1 MAEEQQT
8 PVETTDE
15 TVNPKSKHKGL
26 MGLLDYLI
34 ELKEKIQQLLG
45 TDKSKTQIAMLE
57 NLLKQTE
64 KLADSM
70 SDLADV
76 ACLRAFMD
84 EETCEEIAKQA
95 EELSV
100 QIDGV
105 DLDSADQEKIQ
116 HLIKELTAFDEN
128 WGEKMRNI
136 YEFCIEA
143 QDDLEKQG
151 ITQKLKLYKDG
162 DTIAI
167 GYTNEDNKVVV
178 LKALDKELNEIKPIP
193 SLTNLKEIEP
203 SVDAVKFCEQVT
215 QDRVKLHDKI
225 NYDRYADVYN
235 KNIDGVHCERQSYSL
250 DGRDTTSLL
259 FTLRGS
265 NANVRF
271 ITDPDNTDNIRQV
284 IYEKD
289 GQKIDV
295 FKRSQLGSEAL
306 LNLVNDK
313 EFAQLVGAS
322 PLDKSLLDSIKNMYT
337 QAINLEKLEGGKTFG
352 EEQHNSEHLFNE
364 VADAMKIELLDEAIP
379 CSITVPN
386 EDSVAVMQIEYEG
399 KTVNI
404 YNRDVEGFPL
414 DGWDFVAIDIS
425 KNPMVDVTNEIA
437 EISNKAR
444 EHSVER
450 MAETFGTHSEDVARF
465 ADMTLA
471 EYVAMANDTYTFHTP
486 VRITEVL
493 DKYNE
498 LHPEAPLTEE
508 QAYTQKWN
516 GEVAEA
522 PVQSQPVQEAPVQET
537 PIQTEPTKAE
547 PTREEPVMEAPAMD
561 IYCTGNA
568 NRSKDGVAIDIQKK
582 IVESRADVSF
592 DIADSNAPQVGTLT
606 DKASG
611 EVGVV
616 VNRDCM
622 ANGNTHT
629 LGERDYMVIS
639 QDGENDLTEQ
649 FNSKMSV
656 QKQSEQTYEQPK
668 TQAKNKGQGQ
678 EH

>member
-57 NLLKQTE
+57 NLLKSTE
-64 KLADSM
+64 RLADSM

-84 EETCEEIAKQA
+84 EETCEELAKQA

-136 YEFCIEA
+136 YEFCVEA
-143 QDDLEKQG
+143 KDDLEKQG
-151 ITQKLKLYKDG
+151 ITQGLKLYKDG

-167 GYTNEDNKVVV
+167 GYANKDNKVVV

-193 SLTNLKEIEP
+193 SLDNLQEIEP
-203 SVDAVKFCEQVT
+203 SIDAVKFCEQVS
-215 QDRVKLHDKI
+215 QDRVRLHDKI

-235 KNIDGVHCERQSYSL
+235 KNIDGVHCERQSYNL

-265 NANVRF
+265 NANIRF
-271 ITDPDNTDNIRQV
+271 ITDPDNTDGIRQV

-295 FKRSQLGSEAL
+295 FRHNQLGSEAL

-322 PLDKSLLDSIKNMYT
+322 PLDKSLLDSIKDMYT

-352 EEQHNSEHLFNE
+352 EEQYNSEHLFNE
-364 VADAMKIELLDEAIP
+364 IADAMKIEFEGKP

-386 EDSVAVMQIEYEG
+386 EDSVAIMQIEYEG

-414 DGWDFVAIDIS
+414 DSRDFVAIDIS
-425 KNPMVDVTNEIA
+425 KNPMVDVTNEIV
-437 EISNKAR
+437 EISNKVK
-444 EHSVER
+444 EQSVER
-450 MAETFGTHSEDVARF
+450 MAETFGTHSEGVARF
-465 ADMTLA
+465 TDMTLA
-471 EYVAMANDTYTFHTP
+471 EYIAMANDTYTFHTP
-486 VRITEVL
+486 VQVAEVL

-516 GEVAEA
+516 GEVVEA
-522 PVQSQPVQEAPVQET
+522 PVQSQPVQEAPVQEA
-537 PIQTEPTKAE
+537 PTKAE
-547 PTREEPVMEAPAMD
+547 PTMAEPAMD
-561 IYCTGNA
+561 IYFTGNA
-568 NRSKDGVAIDIQKK
+568 NRSKDAVAIDIQEK
-582 IVESRADVSF
+582 IAESKADMSF

-622 ANGNTHT
+622 ANGNIHN

-639 QDGENDLTEQ
+639 QDGKNDLTAQ
-649 FNSKMSV
+649 FDSKMTV

-668 TQAKNKGQGQ
+668 SQARNKGQGQ
-678 EH
+678 EM